1 MVIFLPV
8 QYAGIEA
15 LCHGGSTIE
24 ETRAMYQAHRD
35 ILVGGLN
42 RLGWKVKSSP
52 ATMFVWAK
60 NSRFVF
66 RFECVCARC
75 SRKKQ
80 GLFLTPGQSFGQ
92 AGIRYVRMA
101 LVQDG
106 PTLQEAV
113 NRFEKAHCF

>member
-1 MVIFLPV
+1 MPV

-60 NSRFVF
+60 IPDSYSDSNAFVLDVL
-66 RFECVCARC
+66 EKTGVV
-75 SRKKQ
+75 
-80 GLFLTPGQSFGQ
+80 LTPGQSFGQ